1 VHDQLD
7 PVGLLT
13 LYSNLSDQGE
23 RIPRLLEL
31 PERAPGEA
39 ARTPHS
45 VRQRPT
51 KAQREV
57 MIAAYQ
63 TGETVRQIADRL
75 GFHRDTVSATLAREG
90 VGRRYHE
97 RRDVDLDQADELHN
111 AGLSL
116 TVIAEIL
123 GIGRTTLI
131 KARRA
136 RS

>member
-1 VHDQLD
+1 
-7 PVGLLT
+7 
-13 LYSNLSDQGE
+13 
-23 RIPRLLEL
+23 
-31 PERAPGEA
+31 
-39 ARTPHS
+39 
-45 VRQRPT
+45 
-51 KAQREV
+51 

-90 VGRRYHE
+90 VARRYHE

-131 KARRA
+131 KARGA